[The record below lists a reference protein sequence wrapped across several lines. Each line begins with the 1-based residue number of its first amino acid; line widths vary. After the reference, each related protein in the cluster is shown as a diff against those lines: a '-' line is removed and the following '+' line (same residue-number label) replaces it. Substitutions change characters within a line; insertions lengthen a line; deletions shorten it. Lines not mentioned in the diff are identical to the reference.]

1 MEIDSIL
8 ISKYNRPTPR
18 YTSYPPANYFQPSFG
33 SEDLRK
39 AIVKSNQE
47 GIKGLSFYIHVP
59 FCPRLCHYCACNAYE
74 MEKRDNVDAYM
85 QAVLDELEMII
96 PLLDTSRPIMQ
107 IHYGGGTP
115 TAVPLKWLKK
125 INERLKSSFTLSE
138 GAEIAIECHPAY
150 LSLSGW
156 EELVDAGFTRVS
168 LGVQDFHED
177 VLAAVNRQP

>member
-33 SEDLRK
+33 SEDLCK

-85 QAVLDELEMII
+85 QAVLDKLEMII
-96 PLLDTSRPIMQ
+96 PLVDTFRPIKQ
-107 IHYGGGTP
+107 N
-115 TAVPLKWLKK
+115 PLW
-125 INERLKSSFTLSE
+125 RRYAHGCSSE
-138 GAEIAIECHPAY
+138 MV
-150 LSLSGW
+150 
-156 EELVDAGFTRVS
+156 EE
-168 LGVQDFHED
+168 
-177 VLAAVNRQP
+177 NK